1 MVWTIVE
8 KSRRVLVATA
18 HKLHKIIGFL
28 WKIMLMVYSKW
39 YNSYL
44 DFFNAFRVA
53 QNLYICIANKIN
65 KKKEKTR
72 NKIVIII
79 QCLYVALPDFDE
91 GEKVIRYIMFAREKN
106 PFWVF
111 IRIAPYKCAKCVRGE
126 IGKRSL
132 SYGSGVAFSFARD
145 AGLSFRP
152 FRHIVRIGNVACT
165 IFKFF
170 RFFFWFC
177 LLCMIFVVT

>member
-1 MVWTIVE
+1 
-8 KSRRVLVATA
+8 
-18 HKLHKIIGFL
+18 
-28 WKIMLMVYSKW
+28 MLMVYSKW

-106 PFWVF
+106 PF
-111 IRIAPYKCAKCVRGE
+111 
-126 IGKRSL
+126 
-132 SYGSGVAFSFARD
+132 
-145 AGLSFRP
+145 
-152 FRHIVRIGNVACT
+152 
-165 IFKFF
+165 
-170 RFFFWFC
+170 
-177 LLCMIFVVT
+177 